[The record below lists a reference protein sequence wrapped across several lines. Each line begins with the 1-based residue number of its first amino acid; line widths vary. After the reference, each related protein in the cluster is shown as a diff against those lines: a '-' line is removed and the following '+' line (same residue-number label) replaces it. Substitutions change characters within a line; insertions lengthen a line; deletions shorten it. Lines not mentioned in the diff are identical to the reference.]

1 MGQVVKVSCKCGLE
15 TSTTIGGNRAN
26 YMKNSTFPFYCE
38 KDGLI
43 SVNYREEI
51 KCPYC
56 QSKEIRQYG
65 KLPISI
71 GEDRFPAIQSFD
83 YKANKQ
89 GNLCPKCK
97 EMTLEFGPTLMMFD

>member
-15 TSTTIGGNRAN
+15 TTTTIGGNRAS
-26 YMKNSTFPFYCE
+26 YMTNSTFPFYCE

-56 QSKEIRQYG
+56 QSQDIYQYG
-65 KLPISI
+65 KLPISV
-71 GEDRFPAIQSFD
+71 GEDRFVAIQSFD
-83 YKANKQ
+83 YKAYRG

-97 EMTLEFGPTLMMFD
+97 EMTLEFGPTEVFFD